1 MKFIRIDTKG
11 EWRGEKHISSI
22 SGLGKFADVEDVTW
36 EKGVSCYSLENQAEG
51 IENLRKYWFEYLGN
65 RLSDLEGMQITIFEG
80 ELVKENGMAV
90 LGADGEDLAVCTKT
104 IAEIDAVEFMK
115 KVYEAHDKLIMEEIT
130 EEDYEKF
137 LNDIELIWIKV
148 IKGCHNDEETTN
160 LQ

>member
-1 MKFIRIDTKG
+1 MKMKFIRIDTKG
-11 EWRGEKHISSI
+11 EWLGKHHKSSI
-22 SGLGKFADVEDVTW
+22 GGLGKFADVEDVTW
-36 EKGVSCYSLENQAEG
+36 EKGISCYSLENQAEG
-51 IENLRKYWFEYLGN
+51 IENLRQYWFEYLGN

-80 ELVKENGMAV
+80 DLVKENGMVV

-137 LNDIELIWIKV
+137 LNDIELI
-148 IKGCHNDEETTN
+148 
-160 LQ
+160 